1 MIDAHIHCAEC
12 FREIATQLKVAGG
25 KTKDREIKMGVQM
38 TLGMTPQGPQ
48 AVQRG
53 VPICDDC
60 WDKIEKQ
67 EQAARAASKLIVPT
81 LRGVPQ

>member
-1 MIDAHIHCAEC
+1 MV
-12 FREIATQLKVAGG
+12 QLAP
-25 KTKDREIKMGVQM
+25 
-38 TLGMTPQGPQ
+38 PQGPQ